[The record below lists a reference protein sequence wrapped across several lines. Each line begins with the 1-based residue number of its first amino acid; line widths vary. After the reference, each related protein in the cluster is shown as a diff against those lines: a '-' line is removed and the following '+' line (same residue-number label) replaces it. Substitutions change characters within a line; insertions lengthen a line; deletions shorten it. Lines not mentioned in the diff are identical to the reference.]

1 MTKHSAAQ
9 CLATMP
15 PNDVAQQVAAA
26 TEPMLQEVDCLN
38 VNRIDFAVEFLV
50 F

>member
-1 MTKHSAAQ
+1 
-9 CLATMP
+9 MP
-15 PNDVAQQVAAA
+15 PNDMAQQVAAA